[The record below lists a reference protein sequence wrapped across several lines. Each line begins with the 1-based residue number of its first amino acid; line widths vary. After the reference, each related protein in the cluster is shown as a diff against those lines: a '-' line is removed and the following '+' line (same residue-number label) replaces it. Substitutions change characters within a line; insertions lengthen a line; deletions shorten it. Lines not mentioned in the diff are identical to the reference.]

1 LNNLSRASV
10 KDLDAGQT
18 KAFIMVE
25 YVIDSLGKPVYARV
39 SRGGNDVVNEKIE
52 DAFLGMPQWSPA
64 QRGTAHVPIRLKQTV
79 MIGEE

>member
-1 LNNLSRASV
+1 LGRDEV

-25 YVIDSLGKPVYARV
+25 YVIDEGGKAVYAKV
-39 SRGGNDVVNEKIE
+39 IRGGNDGLNTKVE

-64 QRGTAHVPIRLKQTV
+64 AHSGTHVPIRLKQTV
-79 MIGEE
+79 MIGIN